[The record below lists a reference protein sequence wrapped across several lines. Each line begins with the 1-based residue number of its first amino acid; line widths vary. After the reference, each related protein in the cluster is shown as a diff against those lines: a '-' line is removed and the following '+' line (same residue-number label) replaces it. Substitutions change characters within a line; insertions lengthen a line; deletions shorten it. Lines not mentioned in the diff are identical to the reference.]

1 MQYLDLN
8 CDLGEGGAQ
17 DAELMPLVSSANIA
31 CGAHAGDVAT
41 MRATVALAQRHGV
54 AVGAH
59 PGFADREH
67 FGRREL
73 RLTATELIRLVRG
86 QIEALQALGPVRHV
100 KPHGGLYNLAARD
113 ADTARAVA
121 VAVREADPSLVLF
134 GLAGGELLRA
144 GRALGLRVVSEV
156 FADRAYQPDGT
167 LAPRGMPGALLGVDL
182 AVAQVLGIVRT
193 GAVRT
198 TDGSL
203 VPVQADTV
211 CVHGDGPEA
220 VELARA
226 LRETLRRA
234 GVTLRAF
241 SG

>member
-1 MQYLDLN
+1 MRYLDLN

-17 DAELMPLVSSANIA
+17 DAELMPLVTSANIA
-31 CGAHAGDVAT
+31 CGAHAGDAAT

-59 PGFADREH
+59 PGFADREN

-73 RLTATELIRLVRG
+73 RLSAGELIRLVRG
-86 QIEALQALGPVRHV
+86 QIEALQSLGLVRHV

-113 ADTARAVA
+113 AATARAVA
-121 VAVREADPSLVLF
+121 TAVQEVDPALALF

-167 LAPRGMPGALLGVDL
+167 LAPRGTPGALLGVEL

-193 GAVRT
+193 GAVRA

-203 VPVQADTV
+203 VPVQADTI

-226 LRETLRRA
+226 LREALRRA